1 MKPSEKCSESWLQ
14 DLWDF
19 PGGTVDKNPPA
30 KGGHLGLIP
39 GPGRFHMPQGIIAH
53 APQLLSLSASSTE
66 TREPRARAPQQERH
80 HNEKPAHA
88 KEKVAPA
95 CRN

>member
-39 GPGRFHMPQGIIAH
+39 GPGRFHMPQG
-53 APQLLSLSASSTE
+53 
-66 TREPRARAPQQERH
+66 
-80 HNEKPAHA
+80 N
-88 KEKVAPA
+88 
-95 CRN
+95 